1 VLAEFDH
8 RQALVGDEAV
18 DLGRHRYL
26 FHVNYVGRTD
36 VITDAAARALL
47 KLDLFDHLALRSEED
62 SVFWRSLLAFAM
74 IILSAAVA
82 TAQDKLT
89 LALGQRGNWDT
100 AIAPLGEQAGIFKK
114 HGLMLDILWTQG
126 AGESQQAVLSGSVD
140 IGLAGTIAALAAFA
154 KGAPV
159 RIIAAEATGG
169 ADYWYVRADSAIK
182 SLADIGGKTIAY
194 STNGA
199 STHTL
204 VLAFMAKSGAAAKSV
219 ATGGPAP
226 TFTQV
231 MSGQIDVGWSAP
243 PFGLDAAAD
252 NKIRI
257 IARAGD
263 VEAGRDQTI
272 RSLITTAPKLA
283 EKPDVF
289 RRFVAAYRET
299 IDWMYA
305 GDAAIAPY
313 AAFAGVSPAIA
324 RRTRDEFFPKAML
337 WPDKISGLD
346 ALMQDG
352 VKFKYLAA
360 PLTAAQLGEA
370 IQIPGPN

>member
-1 VLAEFDH
+1 M
-8 RQALVGDEAV
+8 
-18 DLGRHRYL
+18 
-26 FHVNYVGRTD
+26 
-36 VITDAAARALL
+36 
-47 KLDLFDHLALRSEED
+47 
-62 SVFWRSLLAFAM
+62 FWRSLLAFAM
-74 IILSAAVA
+74 IILSATVA
-82 TAQDKLT
+82 NAQDKLT

-100 AIAPLGEQAGIFKK
+100 AIAPLGEQAGIFRK
-114 HGLMLDILWTQG
+114 HGLALDILWTQG

-169 ADYWYVRADSAIK
+169 ADYWYVRADSSIR

-204 VLAFMAKSGAAAKSV
+204 VLAFIAKSGAAAKPV
-219 ATGGPAP
+219 ATGSPSA

-243 PFGLDAAAD
+243 PFGLEAAAQ

-257 IARAGD
+257 IARASD

-272 RSLITTAPKLA
+272 RALITTAPKLA

-289 RRFVAAYRET
+289 RRFVQAYRET

-305 GDAAIAPY
+305 SDAAVAPY
-313 AAFAGVSPAIA
+313 AAFAGVTPGIA
-324 RRTRDEFFPKAML
+324 RHTRDEFFPKSLL

-352 VKFKYLAA
+352 VKFKYLTT
-360 PLTAAQLGEA
+360 PLSAAQLAEA
-370 IQIPGPN
+370 IQIPEAN

>member
-1 VLAEFDH
+1 
-8 RQALVGDEAV
+8 
-18 DLGRHRYL
+18 
-26 FHVNYVGRTD
+26 
-36 VITDAAARALL
+36 
-47 KLDLFDHLALRSEED
+47 
-62 SVFWRSLLAFAM
+62 VFSRSLLAFAM
-74 IILSAAVA
+74 IILSAVTAL
-82 TAQDKLT
+82 AQDKLM

-114 HGLMLDILWTQG
+114 HGLVLDILWTQG

-169 ADYWYVRADSAIK
+169 ADYWYVRADDK
-182 SLADIGGKTIAY
+182 SLADIGGRTIAY

-204 VLAFMAKSGAAAKSV
+204 VLAFMAKSGAAAKPV
-219 ATGGPAP
+219 ATGGPAA

-257 IARAGD
+257 IARAND

-289 RRFVAAYRET
+289 RRFLAAYRET

-305 GDAAIAPY
+305 GDTAIAPY
-313 AAFAGVSPAIA
+313 AAFAGVTPGIA
-324 RRTRDEFFPKAML
+324 RRTRDEFFPKALL

-370 IQIPGPN
+370 IQIPGAD

>member
-1 VLAEFDH
+1 
-8 RQALVGDEAV
+8 
-18 DLGRHRYL
+18 
-26 FHVNYVGRTD
+26 
-36 VITDAAARALL
+36 
-47 KLDLFDHLALRSEED
+47 
-62 SVFWRSLLAFAM
+62 M
-74 IILSAAVA
+74 
-82 TAQDKLT
+82 
-89 LALGQRGNWDT
+89 
-100 AIAPLGEQAGIFKK
+100 
-114 HGLMLDILWTQG
+114 
-126 AGESQQAVLSGSVD
+126 
-140 IGLAGTIAALAAFA
+140 
-154 KGAPV
+154 

-169 ADYWYVRADSAIK
+169 ADYWYVRADFPIK

-204 VLAFMAKSGAAAKSV
+204 VLAFMAKSGAAAKPV

-243 PFGLDAAAD
+243 PFGLDAAAE

-263 VEAGRDQTI
+263 VDAGRDQTI

-289 RRFVAAYRET
+289 RRFLAAYRET

-305 GDAAIAPY
+305 GDTAIAPY
-313 AAFAGVSPAIA
+313 AAIRGSDRPRSRAARATSSSP
-324 RRTRDEFFPKAML
+324 
-337 WPDKISGLD
+337 SD
-346 ALMQDG
+346 ALARQDQRPRRADAG
-352 VKFKYLAA
+352 RREVQVSGRAA
-360 PLTAAQLGEA
+360 ERPRNLVRRFRFLG
-370 IQIPGPN
+370 IDL

>member
-1 VLAEFDH
+1 M
-8 RQALVGDEAV
+8 
-18 DLGRHRYL
+18 
-26 FHVNYVGRTD
+26 
-36 VITDAAARALL
+36 
-47 KLDLFDHLALRSEED
+47 
-62 SVFWRSLLAFAM
+62 FWRSLLAFAM

-82 TAQDKLT
+82 SAQDKLT

-100 AIAPLGEQAGIFKK
+100 AIAPLGQEAGIFKK
-114 HGLMLDILWTQG
+114 HGLVLDILWTQG

-169 ADYWYVRADSAIK
+169 ADYWYVRADSPIK

-204 VLAFMAKSGAAAKSV
+204 VLAFMAKSGAAAKPV
-219 ATGGPAP
+219 ATGGPAA

-231 MSGQIDVGWSAP
+231 ISGQIDVGWSAP
-243 PFGLDAAAD
+243 PFGLDAAAE

-283 EKPDVF
+283 EKPDVL
-289 RRFVAAYRET
+289 RRFVA

-313 AAFAGVSPAIA
+313 AAFAGVTPAIA
-324 RRTRDEFFPKAML
+324 RRTRDEFFPKSML

-352 VKFKYLAA
+352 VKFKYLTA
-360 PLTAAQLGEA
+360 PLSAAQLGEA
-370 IQIPGPN
+370 IQIPATN